1 MYGPHKGLEPSSL
14 TLEIDVRRADTFLL
28 ALSVAFSFTVLD
40 KGPLGSG
47 RDLVTEKY
55 FNNAMIVCEHWNTG
69 TVAIYTVQ
77 FANKNFREQTCANL
91 RKSQKTQNLNL
102 AIVFAIQY
110 YNMLSAIFPIN
121 W

>member
-1 MYGPHKGLEPSSL
+1 MYGLREGLEPSSF

-28 ALSVAFSFTVLD
+28 ALSVTFSFTVLD

-47 RDLVTEKY
+47 RDLVTKKY

-77 FANKNFREQTCANL
+77 FANRNFREQTCA
-91 RKSQKTQNLNL
+91 
-102 AIVFAIQY
+102 IE
-110 YNMLSAIFPIN
+110 
-121 W
+121 